1 MLVMQPLPTPC
12 PADLVPDAT
21 GEDAFNAAYRSAMQQ
36 RAVFVAVECQAQRWT
51 VKADA
56 LTAFEHDIDA
66 MVYDAVR
73 NAVIR
78 LIRSREIRPD
88 SSAGPVY
95 FVLYDLANEDRA
107 RELAA
112 ALHAA
117 LYGDLGPLAQA
128 VPDTPA

>member
-1 MLVMQPLPTPC
+1 MP
-12 PADLVPDAT
+12 
-21 GEDAFNAAYRSAMQQ
+21 Y
-36 RAVFVAVECQAQRWT
+36 VAVECQAQRWT

-66 MVYDAVR
+66 TVYDAVR
-73 NAVIR
+73 NAVVR

-95 FVLYDLANEDRA
+95 FVLYDLKNEDRA

-117 LYGDLGPLAQA
+117 LCGELSPLAQA
-128 VPDTPA
+128 VPDTRT